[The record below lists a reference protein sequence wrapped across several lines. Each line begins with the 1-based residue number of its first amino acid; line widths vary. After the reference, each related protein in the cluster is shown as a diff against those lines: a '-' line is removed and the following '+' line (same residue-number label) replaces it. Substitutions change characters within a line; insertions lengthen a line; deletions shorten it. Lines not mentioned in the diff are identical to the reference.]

1 MLTMLQGLVTRLAV
15 MAVSAPTEDALNK
28 AVTNSP
34 FTQSDD
40 IVKFY
45 QDWGS
50 HLHLSWG
57 MFRKMAGWFQ
67 NVPVHWIYDFNKGF
81 ESIFNAMFNLLGWD
95 GNLAAKGS
103 PLHALYATMFA
114 IGWALLGAA
123 LIVVVLQSIGHSVRW
138 GKILPN
144 VVMVALTLTVLPLM
158 MQKVGSVGSGMP
170 GVGNVAETARD
181 DLNSA
186 SSKGMSD
193 DLAIQPIKNNIIDLS
208 TVVRKKWNVN
218 PDRAE
223 SAKLN
228 RINSDNDVDNLDLGE
243 YLDAT
248 TLKDLGLDK
257 DKFKDYTA
265 PLKYHLM
272 DESGQD
278 DGGYIIVKNATG
290 VGAGSNNDD
299 VYARYDV
306 DWIGLLGQS
315 IILGV
320 ILLIAS
326 IRVVKDIFEL
336 TAMNLV
342 APVLAF
348 QSVRDPKKMRDL
360 VNSII
365 GLYLSMVLIVLMI
378 KMFFIFIAEAPAK
391 LPKMSWTTH
400 ALAIIVIYAGAG
412 YAMMAGISYFERVTG
427 VSQGFADEGGHAM
440 AAGAMGGMM
449 AGMGARAVGGGLSK
463 VSSWGNSKSNGIFGS
478 KNSSSSNSNNSS
490 RGTAIGGPGEGHGI
504 NADGGG
510 GSGTGINSDNSSH
523 NSEAN
528 GSNTGINN
536 NSQDTNNA
544 GDTNE
549 NNAQVDNNQQ
559 NNQQNDQPGDT
570 ATGIGSGGDS
580 VTEVNGDEG
589 HGIGGGAGADGQ
601 PGENGMDINDPN
613 AESGHG
619 IETDPGTQDQFD
631 QGADNPYDASETGNG
646 ISEPGVENGDVSNSP
661 YDDAESGHGISDNPD
676 VQDPFEDAGSTVDPY
691 SNPETGNGIS
701 EPGTETAGDGLG
713 SPYDNNAGGNG
724 INSPEVNGGANGSEP
739 GNTGIAGN
747 VAGGGEMPGA
757 DNRVIGGAGDN
768 PAQQASTSDGG
779 INTNPS
785 VNSGVGN
792 APSQSDAPVRPSM
805 SERLNQAGKTLEK
818 SSSNYLTSR
827 RFNMAQRGH
836 ANGRESAP
844 FEDEE

>member
-15 MAVSAPTEDALNK
+15 MAVSAPTEDALSK

-490 RGTAIGGPGEGHGI
+490 RGTAIGGQGEGHGI

-536 NSQDTNNA
+536 NAQNTNNA

-601 PGENGMDINDPN
+601 PGENGSAVGDPN

-619 IETDPGTQDQFD
+619 IEADPGTQDQFD
-631 QGADNPYDASETGNG
+631 QGTDNPYADNPY
-646 ISEPGVENGDVSNSP
+646 DVSNSP
-661 YDDAESGHGISDNPD
+661 YDDAENSHGISDNPD
-676 VQDPFEDAGSTVDPY
+676 VQDPFDGAGSTSDPY
-691 SNPETGNGIS
+691 SNSEAGNGIS
-701 EPGTETAGDGLG
+701 EPGTEPSTGDGLG
-713 SPYDNNAGGNG
+713 TPYDNNTGSNG
-724 INSPEVNGGANGSEP
+724 INNPEVNGGVSDSEP

-747 VAGGGEMPGA
+747 GETPSA
-757 DNRVIGGAGDN
+757 DNQVIGGAGNN
-768 PAQQASTSDGG
+768 PASTPTSDGG
-779 INTNPS
+779 IDTNPS
-785 VNSGVGN
+785 MNSGAGN
-792 APSQSDAPVRPSM
+792 VPNVSSQPTAPERPSM

-836 ANGRESAP
+836 ANGRESTP

>member
-28 AVTNSP
+28 AVTDSP
-34 FTQSDD
+34 FTKSDK
-40 IVKFY
+40 IVEFY
-45 QDWGS
+45 QAWGS

-95 GNLAAKGS
+95 GSLAAKGS
-103 PLHALYATMFA
+103 PLHPLYLTMYT
-114 IGWALLGAA
+114 IGWALLGTA
-123 LIVVVLQSIGHSVRW
+123 LIVIVLQSIGHSVRW

-170 GVGNVAETARD
+170 GIGNVAETARD

-186 SSKGMSD
+186 SGVGMSD
-193 DLAIQPIKNNIIDLS
+193 DLAIQPLKNNIIDLS

-228 RINSDNDVDNLDLGE
+228 RINTDNDVDNLDLGE
-243 YLDAT
+243 YLDST

-342 APVLAF
+342 APILAF
-348 QSVRDPKKMRDL
+348 QSVRDPKKLRDL

-378 KMFFIFIAEAPAK
+378 KMFFIFIAMAPDK
-391 LPKMSWTTH
+391 LPKMNWTTH

-449 AGMGARAVGGGLSK
+449 AGMGTRAVGGGLSK
-463 VSSWGNSKSNGIFGS
+463 VSNWGNSKSNGIFGS

-528 GSNTGINN
+528 GSSTGINN

-570 ATGIGSGGDS
+570 ATGIG
-580 VTEVNGDEG
+580 DEG

-601 PGENGMDINDPN
+601 PGENGSVVGDPN

-619 IETDPGTQDQFD
+619 IETDPGAQDQFD
-631 QGADNPYDASETGNG
+631 QGADNPYADNPYDASEIGNA
-646 ISEPGVENGDVSNSP
+646 SDSP
-661 YDDAESGHGISDNPD
+661 YDVENDHGISDNPD
-676 VQDPFEDAGSTVDPY
+676 VQDPFDDAGSASDPY
-691 SNPETGNGIS
+691 NNSEAGNGIS
-701 EPGTETAGDGLG
+701 DPGTEPATGDGLG
-713 SPYDNNAGGNG
+713 TPYDNNTGSNG
-724 INSPEVNGGANGSEP
+724 INNPEVDGGSTTSSEP
-739 GNTGIAGN
+739 GNTGIAGS
-747 VAGGGEMPGA
+747 GEAPNA
-757 DNRVIGGAGDN
+757 DNQVIGGAGDN
-768 PAQQASTSDGG
+768 PTQTSTSVGG
-779 INTNPS
+779 IDTNPNPNPS
-785 VNSGVGN
+785 VNSGAGSVPN
-792 APSQSDAPVRPSM
+792 VSSQPTAPERPSM

-836 ANGRESAP
+836 ANGRESAR

>member
-1 MLTMLQGLVTRLAV
+1 MLTMLQELVTRLAV
-15 MAVSAPTEDALNK
+15 MAVSAPTEDALSK

-490 RGTAIGGPGEGHGI
+490 RGTAIGGQGEGHGI

-536 NSQDTNNA
+536 NAQNTNNA

-559 NNQQNDQPGDT
+559 NNQPGDT
-570 ATGIGSGGDS
+570 ATGI
-580 VTEVNGDEG
+580 GDEG

-601 PGENGMDINDPN
+601 PGENGSVVGDPN

-619 IETDPGTQDQFD
+619 IETDPGAQDQFD
-631 QGADNPYDASETGNG
+631 QGADNPYA
-646 ISEPGVENGDVSNSP
+646 
-661 YDDAESGHGISDNPD
+661 DNPD
-676 VQDPFEDAGSTVDPY
+676 VQDPFDDAGSASDPY
-691 SNPETGNGIS
+691 NNSEAGNGIS
-701 EPGTETAGDGLG
+701 DPGTEPATGDGLG
-713 SPYDNNAGGNG
+713 TPYDNNTGSNG
-724 INSPEVNGGANGSEP
+724 INNPEVDGGSTTSSEP
-739 GNTGIAGN
+739 GNTGIAGS
-747 VAGGGEMPGA
+747 GEAPSA
-757 DNRVIGGAGDN
+757 DNQVIGGAGDN
-768 PAQQASTSDGG
+768 P
-779 INTNPS
+779 NPS
-785 VNSGVGN
+785 VNSSAGSVPN
-792 APSQSDAPVRPSM
+792 VSSQPTAPERPSM

-836 ANGRESAP
+836 ANGRESTP

>member
-1 MLTMLQGLVTRLAV
+1 
-15 MAVSAPTEDALNK
+15 
-28 AVTNSP
+28 
-34 FTQSDD
+34 
-40 IVKFY
+40 
-45 QDWGS
+45 
-50 HLHLSWG
+50 
-57 MFRKMAGWFQ
+57 
-67 NVPVHWIYDFNKGF
+67 
-81 ESIFNAMFNLLGWD
+81 
-95 GNLAAKGS
+95 
-103 PLHALYATMFA
+103 
-114 IGWALLGAA
+114 
-123 LIVVVLQSIGHSVRW
+123 
-138 GKILPN
+138 
-144 VVMVALTLTVLPLM
+144 
-158 MQKVGSVGSGMP
+158 
-170 GVGNVAETARD
+170 
-181 DLNSA
+181 
-186 SSKGMSD
+186 
-193 DLAIQPIKNNIIDLS
+193 
-208 TVVRKKWNVN
+208 
-218 PDRAE
+218 
-223 SAKLN
+223 
-228 RINSDNDVDNLDLGE
+228 
-243 YLDAT
+243 
-248 TLKDLGLDK
+248 
-257 DKFKDYTA
+257 
-265 PLKYHLM
+265 
-272 DESGQD
+272 
-278 DGGYIIVKNATG
+278 
-290 VGAGSNNDD
+290 
-299 VYARYDV
+299 
-306 DWIGLLGQS
+306 
-315 IILGV
+315 
-320 ILLIAS
+320 
-326 IRVVKDIFEL
+326 
-336 TAMNLV
+336 
-342 APVLAF
+342 
-348 QSVRDPKKMRDL
+348 
-360 VNSII
+360 
-365 GLYLSMVLIVLMI
+365 MVLIVLMI

-510 GSGTGINSDNSSH
+510 GSGAGINSDNSSH

-613 AESGHG
+613 AEYGHG

-739 GNTGIAGN
+739 GNTGITGN

-836 ANGRESAP
+836 ANGRESAR